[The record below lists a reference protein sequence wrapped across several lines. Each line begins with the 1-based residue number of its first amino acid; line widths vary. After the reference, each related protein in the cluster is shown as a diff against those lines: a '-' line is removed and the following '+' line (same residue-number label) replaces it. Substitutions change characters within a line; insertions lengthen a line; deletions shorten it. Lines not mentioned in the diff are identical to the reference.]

1 MPVNPNSYGTV
12 AEVAALTRRYT
23 TAGVYDITT
32 NPSLEI
38 GEGWIDRV
46 SATLD
51 VLLAEVGFAV
61 PVTQATAKSS
71 LAGIVVEAV
80 ADLCHAANTAGRFFT
95 DRMLERGKSPMQIIR
110 TEMADWVQDHS
121 AGLEAVGVA
130 RGGGAADPGRLLFRD
145 TDTAGNPVEPLFQ
158 RNAFGERSRN
168 WDQ

>member
-1 MPVNPNSYGTV
+1 MAVDPNSYGTPT
-12 AEVAALTRRYT
+12 EVAALTRRYT
-23 TAGVYDITT
+23 TNGTYDITT
-32 NPSLEI
+32 NPTLETV
-38 GEGWIDRV
+38 EGWIDSV
-46 SATLD
+46 SATLN

-61 PVTQATAKSS
+61 PVTQATAKKA

-80 ADLCHAANTAGRFFT
+80 ADLCHAANSAGRFFT

-110 TEMADWVQDHS
+110 VEMADWVQEHA

-130 RGGGAADPGRLLFRD
+130 RGGGAADSGRIVFRNGD
-145 TDTAGNPVEPLFQ
+145 EAGNAVDPLFQ

>member
-1 MPVNPNSYGTV
+1 MPVDPNSYGTV

-23 TAGVYDITT
+23 TAGVYDITAK
-32 NPSLEI
+32 PSL
-38 GEGWIDRV
+38 
-46 SATLD
+46 S
-51 VLLAEVGFAV
+51 
-61 PVTQATAKSS
+61 
-71 LAGIVVEAV
+71 GIVVEAV

-158 RNAFGERSRN
+158 
-168 WDQ
+168 